1 MIGDRRTLPRTA
13 GMPCQ
18 HCSATRLT
26 EHHYRD
32 AGDLGPED
40 ALRLGY
46 CPTLA
51 ARRTATPYLPAVGMP
66 ISTTTSTTKGPTMTT
81 EYEPDQPS
89 QLPAGWRRYS
99 SARLEELLSEFE
111 EPYLT
116 EDDYDEV
123 VEELSGR
130 DREAEQLTGHHHD
143 QLDDQHNERPFP

>member
-51 ARRTATPYLPAVGMP
+51 ARRTATPYLPTA
-66 ISTTTSTTKGPTMTT
+66 PTEAPAFLWTADDARIAARI
-81 EYEPDQPS
+81 DQ
-89 QLPAGWRRYS
+89 A
-99 SARLEELLSEFE
+99 AR
-111 EPYLT
+111 
-116 EDDYDEV
+116 
-123 VEELSGR
+123 
-130 DREAEQLTGHHHD
+130 
-143 QLDDQHNERPFP
+143 